1 MLHSLPHDRKRR
13 GLPPLGQGKDG
24 VAMTEKRKMR
34 MKGKLLRLACAL
46 ALPLLLGCAASAE
59 AGGPQR
65 EVKAVAQGDS
75 VVVTWQRLATDSRRT
90 KFKLL
95 RNGEPVA
102 AGPLRGVYRYVDR
115 TRRNII
121 RRGCLPMPEDVTYE
135 VVGGSAGG
143 SCILRGRVGQ

>member
-1 MLHSLPHDRKRR
+1 MLHGLPHDRKRR
-13 GLPPLGQGKDG
+13 GLPPGQDKDG

>member
-1 MLHSLPHDRKRR
+1 MLHGLPHDRKRR

-75 VVVTWQRLATDSRRT
+75 VVVTWQRLKTDSKRT

-95 RNGEPVA
+95 RNGKPVA
-102 AGPLRGVYRYVDR
+102 AGSLRGVYRYVDR

-135 VVGGSAGG
+135 VVGGGAGG

>member
-1 MLHSLPHDRKRR
+1 MACPTTGKGAGCRHW
-13 GLPPLGQGKDG
+13 GQGKDG

-34 MKGKLLRLACAL
+34 MKGKLLRPACAL

-95 RNGEPVA
+95 RNGKPVA

>member
-1 MLHSLPHDRKRR
+1 MLHGLPHDRKRR

-34 MKGKLLRLACAL
+34 MKGKLLRLAYAL

>member
-1 MLHSLPHDRKRR
+1 MLHGLPHDRKRR

>member
-102 AGPLRGVYRYVDR
+102 AGPLCGVYRYVDR

>member
-1 MLHSLPHDRKRR
+1 
-13 GLPPLGQGKDG
+13 
-24 VAMTEKRKMR
+24 

-95 RNGEPVA
+95 RNGKPVA
-102 AGPLRGVYRYVDR
+102 RGPLRGVYRYVDR
-115 TRRNII
+115 TRCNII

-135 VVGGSAGG
+135 VMGGSAGG
-143 SCILRGRVGQ
+143 SFILRGRVGQ

>member
-1 MLHSLPHDRKRR
+1 MLHGLPHDRKRR

-115 TRRNII
+115 MRRNII

>member
-1 MLHSLPHDRKRR
+1 MLHGLPHDRKRR
-13 GLPPLGQGKDG
+13 GLPPGQDKDG
-24 VAMTEKRKMR
+24 VAMTEKRKR
-34 MKGKLLRLACAL
+34 KMKGKLLRLACAL

-95 RNGEPVA
+95 RNGKPVA
-102 AGPLRGVYRYVDR
+102 RGPLRGVYRYVDR

-143 SCILRGRVGQ
+143 SFILRGRVGQ